1 MNEDVRE
8 TFHSVEYDEY
18 YASLDAKTKAKY
30 DYVETII
37 KTQYVVNKK
46 FVKNLEGTEFYEAR
60 ITVGTNEH
68 RTIIF
73 AVDSSSFMESKRVLF
88 LNSFLKKDTKQ
99 YKGEIETA
107 RQILNKYIQGGEDKK
122 MIKLD
127 EKKLAGLKTGSQHLA
142 ESYGEKGTP
151 SREEFEAKAKAWY
164 FAELLRDE
172 RKRQKLTQQQLG
184 ERIGKKRE
192 YISALEQGQTDMQL
206 STFML
211 IANALGLRFSL
222 VIG

>member
-1 MNEDVRE
+1 MTKLNEE
-8 TFHSVEYDEY
+8 K
-18 YASLDAKTKAKY
+18 LAKL
-30 DYVETII
+30 
-37 KTQYVVNKK
+37 KT
-46 FVKNLEGTEFYEAR
+46 
-60 ITVGTNEH
+60 
-68 RTIIF
+68 
-73 AVDSSSFMESKRVLF
+73 SS
-88 LNSFLKKDTKQ
+88 Q
-99 YKGEIETA
+99 H
-107 RQILNKYIQGGEDKK
+107 
-122 MIKLD
+122 LD
-127 EKKLAGLKTGSQHLA
+127 EK
-142 ESYGEKGTP
+142 YGPEGTP

-222 VIG
+222 VVG

>member
-1 MNEDVRE
+1 MYYFCSMNEDIRE
-8 TFHSVEYDEY
+8 TFHSAEYDEY

-60 ITVGTNEH
+60 ISVGTNEH
-68 RTIIF
+68 RTIVF
-73 AVDSSSFMESKRVLF
+73 AVDSVSFMESKQVLF

-107 RQILNKYIQGGEDKK
+107 RQIQ
-122 MIKLD
+122 
-127 EKKLAGLKTGSQHLA
+127 KLAGLKTGSQHLT
-142 ESYGEKGTP
+142 ETYGEKGTP

-164 FAELLRDE
+164 YAELLRDE

-222 VIG
+222 VVG